1 MPADPCRAGST
12 KAGSVEGWI
21 LFVGLDPWRECTALV
36 AQLEV
41 HVHHRARRFRC
52 EGMSTYPRTYDL
64 IHADSVF
71 TLYRNREKILL
82 VVKTYW
88 TTHEAM
94 TKISSRTV
102 NTCSDRKFNMW
113 GKEGSINDM
122 KEHCFWSQ
130 IMERKGPTVEMAEWC
145 QE

>member
-1 MPADPCRAGST
+1 MNSST
-12 KAGSVEGWI
+12 VLFTLTCIRSHVTLGISPSVKTKGWI
-21 LFVGLDPWRECTALV
+21 HGGS
-36 AQLEV
+36 
-41 HVHHRARRFRC
+41 ARRSSPSSRC

-113 GKEGSINDM
+113 GKEG
-122 KEHCFWSQ
+122 
-130 IMERKGPTVEMAEWC
+130 
-145 QE
+145 

>member
-1 MPADPCRAGST
+1 SSP
-12 KAGSVEGWI
+12 
-21 LFVGLDPWRECTALV
+21 
-36 AQLEV
+36 
-41 HVHHRARRFRC
+41 HRAVSAPPGDPAPCCVRSIFLRRHTQRRC

-113 GKEGSINDM
+113 GEG
-122 KEHCFWSQ
+122 
-130 IMERKGPTVEMAEWC
+130 R
-145 QE
+145 